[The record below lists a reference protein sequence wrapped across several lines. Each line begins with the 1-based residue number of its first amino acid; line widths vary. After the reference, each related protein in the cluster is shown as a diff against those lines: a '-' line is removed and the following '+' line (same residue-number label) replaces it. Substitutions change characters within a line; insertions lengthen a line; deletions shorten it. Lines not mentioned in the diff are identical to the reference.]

1 MIKKCGVNQDQW
13 RVKYWARNILVLLL
27 YSSVTVGK
35 IFLVGGQK
43 YQTTQVVLCLVL
55 FFMRVHLVSV
65 NFKGKF
71 HAKESVIISCSYF
84 LLFLHIYG
92 VHITPKRNWLSECF
106 PLCFLIMRSDIAEPH
121 LLTSKTY
128 EHTNY
133 MIRGMQRGMD
143 CFTVITKIQ
152 RIWTATMKCN
162 MKPKKNE
169 RI

>member
-1 MIKKCGVNQDQW
+1 MFGTILYASPPGFCQFQGKVSRQGKCD
-13 RVKYWARNILVLLL
+13 YFMFIL
-27 YSSVTVGK
+27 S
-35 IFLVGGQK
+35 I
-43 YQTTQVVLCLVL
+43 
-55 FFMRVHLVSV
+55 
-65 NFKGKF
+65 
-71 HAKESVIISCSYF
+71 
-84 LLFLHIYG
+84 FLHIYG

-143 CFTVITKIQ
+143 CFTTNNKIQ

-162 MKPKKNE
+162 MKPRKK
-169 RI
+169 